1 MESTGPRTA
10 IVPQSR
16 LIADRAFQHDVR
28 RKKSMTE
35 IILVRHGQS
44 ANNAQAE
51 HLRVPDPGLT
61 EIGSQQAAALA
72 ARLASQRVT
81 HLYCSPFLRS
91 LETVRPVAAVTQLTV
106 RVRNDLFELGGCYSG
121 HEEGKQRSE
130 PGMGRAQL
138 LADYPFWEIDERITD
153 SGWWGGDYET
163 LEQGTQRAARVERW
177 LATEI
182 AAIPGKH
189 VLIIHADFKRL
200 LLEAMQSETPLVGRN
215 VYLDEV
221 PLYNTGVTHCKYS
234 SRGWKI
240 GDCNC
245 TRHLLG
251 EFVTY

>member
-1 MESTGPRTA
+1 
-10 IVPQSR
+10 
-16 LIADRAFQHDVR
+16 
-28 RKKSMTE
+28 MTE

-61 EIGSQQAAALA
+61 GIGSQQAAALA

-106 RVRNDLFELGGCYSG
+106 CVRNDLFELGGCYSG
-121 HEEGKQRSE
+121 HEEGKQRGE

-138 LADYPFWEIDERITD
+138 LADYPFWEIDELITD
-153 SGWWGGDYET
+153 SGWWGRNYET

-200 LLEAMQSETPLVGRN
+200 LLEAMQSQTQLAGRN
-215 VYLDEV
+215 ANLEEV

-234 SRGWKI
+234 SSGWEI
-240 GDCNC
+240 GDFNC
-245 TRHLLG
+245 TRHLPG
-251 EFVTY
+251 EFVT